1 MLLATTT
8 EDFAPYTDSHEERV
22 RYLYEAGFRYVD
34 LSLYH
39 VKENDPLFGD
49 EWREAAEALLAY
61 AEGLGMR
68 FVQSHAPAVN
78 CLRSEEDFERGIKAV
93 SRAIE
98 VCGVLGIPT
107 TVTHAG
113 YNAAFDETAWREGN
127 LRFYRALLPLAE
139 KSGVRVLV
147 ENSAHANL
155 RGYYLYRGC
164 ELRAFADAMDHP
176 NFGVCWDTGHANMEG
191 AQYDEILALG
201 DALAAIHF
209 HDNHGEKDEHLIPL
223 MGTMNVDEVVHALVD
238 IGFEG
243 PFTFEATSSLHPP
256 RSPGGKRRPF
266 SADTRMGEPTLA
278 MQKATERLL
287 CVTGE
292 EILSAYGLFEK

>member
-39 VKENDPLFGD
+39 VKEGDPLFGD

-78 CLRSEEDFERGIKAV
+78 CLGSEEDFEQGIKAV

-98 VCGVLGIPT
+98 ICGALGIPT

-113 YNAAFDETAWREGN
+113 YRPSLDEAGWREGN
-127 LRFYRALLPLAE
+127 LRFYRTLLPLAE
-139 KSGVRVLV
+139 ESGVRLLV

-155 RGYYLYRGC
+155 KGYYLYSGS
-164 ELRAFADAMDHP
+164 ELRRFYDEVNHP

-191 AQYDEILALG
+191 TQYDEILALG

-223 MGTMNVDEVVHALVD
+223 MGNMNVDEVMHALIDV
-238 IGFEG
+238 GFSG

-266 SADTRMGEPTLA
+266 SADTRMGKPTLA
-278 MQKATERLL
+278 MQKAAERLL